1 MSTALT
7 MPPPGQSGNAAASP
21 APPAASAG
29 MGASEGAL
37 QGAAQGMAPAMP
49 GFNGGPP
56 VGPGRLSGL
65 EKAAII
71 VRFLVS
77 EGVRI
82 PLESL
87 PEKMQAELIRQMTR
101 LRHVDKATLGAVL
114 EEFLHSFDRAGL
126 RFPDRIE
133 DALEMLGEMISPK
146 ISESLR
152 AQAGLNPIADP
163 WKAISE
169 CENEEL
175 AALLSRESIE
185 VGAVVLAKLKV
196 TKAAEILGMLPGER
210 ARRLAYAVSL
220 TADIAPDI
228 VERIGESLAS
238 QLGHAPEKAFSAPP
252 DERVGAILNF
262 SPAATRDEM
271 LEALEETDPE
281 FASLVRK
288 SIFTFA
294 HIPERIQPN
303 DVAKI
308 TRQVAQEDLVMAL
321 AAATSEKDAKA
332 ASFILENMSKRM
344 AEGLREEMQELG
356 SVKQKDGERAMTAV
370 VIAVRELV
378 DAGEITLI
386 EQEEEEEG

>member
-1 MSTALT
+1 MSTALS
-7 MPPPGQSGNAAASP
+7 MPAPGRAEITAPGPADPSAMAGAGTFSP
-21 APPAASAG
+21 ARPGPA
-29 MGASEGAL
+29 
-37 QGAAQGMAPAMP
+37 
-49 GFNGGPP
+49 
-56 VGPGRLSGL
+56 RLSGL

-77 EGVRI
+77 EGVNI
-82 PLESL
+82 PLGSL
-87 PEKMQAELIRQMTR
+87 PEAMQAELIRQMTR

-114 EEFLHSFDRAGL
+114 EEFLHSFDQAGL
-126 RFPDRIE
+126 RFPGRIE

-146 ISESLR
+146 ISAALR
-152 AQAGLNPIADP
+152 EQAGLTPIADP

-169 CENEEL
+169 QDNEEL

-196 TKAAEILGMLPGER
+196 TKAAEILGLLPGAR

-220 TADIAPDI
+220 TADIAPDV
-228 VERIGESLAS
+228 VERIGEALAA
-238 QLGHAPEKAFSAPP
+238 QLGHAPERAFSAPP

-281 FASLVRK
+281 FAGLVRK

-294 HIPERIQPN
+294 HIPERVQPN

-308 TRQVAQEDLVMAL
+308 TRQVDQEDLVKAL

-356 SVKQKDGERAMTAV
+356 TVKQKEGEAAMTAV

-378 DAGEITLI
+378 DAGELTLI
-386 EQEEEEEG
+386 EEEEEEEE